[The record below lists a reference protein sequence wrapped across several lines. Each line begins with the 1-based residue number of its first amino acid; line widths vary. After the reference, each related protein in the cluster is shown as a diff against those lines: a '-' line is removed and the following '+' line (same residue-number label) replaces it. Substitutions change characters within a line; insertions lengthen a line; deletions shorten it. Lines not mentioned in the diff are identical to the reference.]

1 MTHMQQNLISSED
14 LATLGRVKFMTGS
27 AADLT
32 SAISD
37 GSRNSFDEDT
47 ISFLNEVSAQ
57 IRSDKSA
64 RNYPDVVT
72 FGFFVRKA
80 SVTALSGKYKTE
92 DGNIHIGR
100 GITFHIAPSNVP
112 VNYAYS
118 LVAGLVTGNVCIIR
132 IPSKDFPQVDI
143 INRAIKAAM
152 DKEEFAQFRRRIF
165 LVRYERDIKIND
177 IFSKISDVRII
188 WGGDRTIEELRKSP
202 LAPRATEITFAD
214 RYSLSVINS
223 DEYVKKDQ
231 NAKERFADDF
241 YNDTYLTDQNACT
254 SPRIIAWTG
263 NSIEDAKT
271 EFWKELNKCVAK
283 KYTFQPIMG
292 INKITTAYMLAA
304 KGSVEEGG
312 YSPKVIETDS
322 NILVRVQ
329 VAKVDS
335 GLMDYKGNSGY
346 FYEYDCEDILELRDI
361 CDDTRCQ
368 TIGYLGQK
376 EDILRLLTSGIK
388 GVDRVVPI
396 GKTMDF
402 DLIWDGYNLTERLT
416 RTISV

>member
-32 SAISD
+32 SVISD

-80 SVTALSGKYKTE
+80 SVIALSGKYKTE

-177 IFSKISDVRII
+177 IAKNSYLNPSYLSDLFHSQSR
-188 WGGDRTIEELRKSP
+188 
-202 LAPRATEITFAD
+202 
-214 RYSLSVINS
+214 
-223 DEYVKKDQ
+223 
-231 NAKERFADDF
+231 
-241 YNDTYLTDQNACT
+241 
-254 SPRIIAWTG
+254 
-263 NSIEDAKT
+263 
-271 EFWKELNKCVAK
+271 
-283 KYTFQPIMG
+283 
-292 INKITTAYMLAA
+292 
-304 KGSVEEGG
+304 
-312 YSPKVIETDS
+312 
-322 NILVRVQ
+322 
-329 VAKVDS
+329 
-335 GLMDYKGNSGY
+335 
-346 FYEYDCEDILELRDI
+346 
-361 CDDTRCQ
+361 
-368 TIGYLGQK
+368 
-376 EDILRLLTSGIK
+376 
-388 GVDRVVPI
+388 
-396 GKTMDF
+396 
-402 DLIWDGYNLTERLT
+402 
-416 RTISV
+416 